1 MHFHISKPKTT
12 IKDGFVYKT
21 CNFKLLNKPYI
32 LPKYTYVFEYK
43 QGIVLSD
50 LPIGEWINLFIDF
63 IQNHITVIGGYVCL
77 PFDDLYNMSNFVLY
91 NNRIIPIDVIDN
103 GYFFYKPFNIDAYK
117 LDLFFGLNTY
127 SIRYHYSRGENNYVV
142 Y

>member
-1 MHFHISKPKTT
+1 MRFHISKPTT
-12 IKDGFVYKT
+12 KIKGGFVYKT

-50 LPIGEWINLFIDF
+50 LPVGEWITLYIDF
-63 IQNHITVIGGYVCL
+63 IKQHLTICGDYICL
-77 PFDDLYNMSNFVLY
+77 PFDDLYNMSNFVIF
-91 NNRIIPIDVIDN
+91 NNCITAIDVIDN
-103 GYFFYKPFNIDAYK
+103 GYFYYKQFDINNYM
-117 LDLFFGLNTY
+117 LDLFLGVNMH